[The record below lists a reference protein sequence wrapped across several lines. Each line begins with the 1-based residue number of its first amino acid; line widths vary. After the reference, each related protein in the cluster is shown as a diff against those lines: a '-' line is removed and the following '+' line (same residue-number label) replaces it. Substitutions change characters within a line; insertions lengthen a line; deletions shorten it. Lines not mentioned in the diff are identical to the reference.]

1 MCVFGG
7 NKKKKKSRKADQTE
21 VSESTGG
28 AATRDERLRN
38 ATHAEKKK
46 SRGSIKLQYFPI
58 FDFTSDLLA
67 DKQR

>member
-1 MCVFGG
+1 MCVRRKQ
-7 NKKKKKSRKADQTE
+7 KKKKNHVKQIRQRCQR
-21 VSESTGG
+21 STGG

>member
-1 MCVFGG
+1 MCSEET
-7 NKKKKKSRKADQTE
+7 KKKKNHVKQIRQE

-46 SRGSIKLQYFPI
+46 VERLH
-58 FDFTSDLLA
+58 
-67 DKQR
+67 

>member
-1 MCVFGG
+1 MCVRRKQ
-7 NKKKKKSRKADQTE
+7 KKKIKSRKADQTE

-38 ATHAEKKK
+38 ATHVEKKK

>member
-21 VSESTGG
+21 VLESTGG

-46 SRGSIKLQYFPI
+46 VERLH
-58 FDFTSDLLA
+58 
-67 DKQR
+67 

>member
-1 MCVFGG
+1 MCSEET
-7 NKKKKKSRKADQTE
+7 KKKKKSRKADQTE

-46 SRGSIKLQYFPI
+46 VERLH
-58 FDFTSDLLA
+58 
-67 DKQR
+67 